1 MQKGSAGLGRP
12 FREQTGGLAGGLP
25 SVSDTHTHTERDY
38 CQLGYSHN
46 VIFVFRKL
54 ELSPECER
62 QRGSVRSA
70 AAAVH
75 QAMKLLPGPGKPETK
90 NTTAHSDQTERDTIP
105 PLPTSGAL
113 GLRGAQEAG
122 GAPGQSRSSA
132 VREPSCLL
140 QRRPTARPA
149 LPGVPGSS
157 WWERSLLTGLTRGQS
172 RAASVPHAVSE
183 DVMSKEQTT
192 VSSAFAFPAFSS

>member
-1 MQKGSAGLGRP
+1 MPRAPGQHTATQKAEPPHRTPLKQRPSSTKSRLPLPLYTVSDAGGCLAGPSSRIECNRGARGSGRP
-12 FREQTGGLAGGLP
+12 FREQMGGLAGGLP

-38 CQLGYSHN
+38 CQLGYFHN

-90 NTTAHSDQTERDTIP
+90 NTTAHSDQTESRHDS
-105 PLPTSGAL
+105 PTSHIRCARAEWSTGGWGRTRSESQL
-113 GLRGAQEAG
+113 GCHGTHRVCC
-122 GAPGQSRSSA
+122 S
-132 VREPSCLL
+132 
-140 QRRPTARPA
+140 
-149 LPGVPGSS
+149 
-157 WWERSLLTGLTRGQS
+157 
-172 RAASVPHAVSE
+172 
-183 DVMSKEQTT
+183 
-192 VSSAFAFPAFSS
+192 